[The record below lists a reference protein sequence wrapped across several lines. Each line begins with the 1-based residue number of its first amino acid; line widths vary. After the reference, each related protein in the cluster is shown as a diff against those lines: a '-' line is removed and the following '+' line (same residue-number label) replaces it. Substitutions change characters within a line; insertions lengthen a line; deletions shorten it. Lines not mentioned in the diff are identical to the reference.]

1 MLVWRWENLKERDCL
16 EPRCG
21 WENNIEIDCKVLGW
35 EGTDQILLAEDT
47 DNWSAPLNMV
57 VNLWFYKTWAIL
69 EQLWELA
76 QEFQEGPCSM
86 E

>member
-21 WENNIEIDCKVLGW
+21 WGNHTETDRKALGW
-35 EGTDQILLAEDT
+35 DGTNQILVAEDT
-47 DNWSAPLNMV
+47 DNWWASLNTV
-57 VNLWFYKTWAIL
+57 VNRWFYKVWAIL
-69 EQLWELA
+69 EQLWELS
-76 QEFQEGPCSM
+76 ESQEGSCSM